1 MSDCTSCGHEGYVH
15 FLHCGNSFTV
25 YMTPKPQLM
34 EGTSLQKRLSKSII
48 TLNLG
53 LWGPQLVSLFPTS
66 TPKSLYLGGWTSGPP
81 ESLVQGNQS
90 LHVSLPTYN
99 RNPQPPCTSTEDLV
113 LTKKM
118 FRAKTCAV
126 PSCLTTRTQQITL
139 VVIIIALTIIIV
151 VQLFH

>member
-1 MSDCTSCGHEGYVH
+1 MRDCTSCGHEGYVH

-90 LHVSLPTYN
+90 LHVSLPHTTEIPN
-99 RNPQPPCTSTEDLV
+99 LPVHPQKIWCLRKRCSGQRLV
-113 LTKKM
+113 LSHP
-118 FRAKTCAV
+118 AC
-126 PSCLTTRTQQITL
+126 PH
-139 VVIIIALTIIIV
+139 ALSRS
-151 VQLFH
+151 H